1 MWSGFMPILLSAG
14 KQRHNTPH
22 DSEGPFSGVWVNIS
36 RCLFNVGNK
45 RDDVRLYFIVGVS
58 IGNYVGNF
66 QVAVVII
73 LRPSSDFPL
82 IYFQMPAN
90 NTAVVIS
97 QQTISAQ

>member
-1 MWSGFMPILLSAG
+1 
-14 KQRHNTPH
+14 
-22 DSEGPFSGVWVNIS
+22 
-36 RCLFNVGNK
+36 
-45 RDDVRLYFIVGVS
+45 
-58 IGNYVGNF
+58 VGNF